1 MRRISIIVFICLF
14 AACNVSIANGY
25 DTVKVAVGSATYL
38 YFEEEIVR
46 IDCPLTLPQQ
56 VYDPIS
62 ESYMDISPISL
73 SSGEKMVSL
82 LANQKGFPTSNLLVE
97 TTANIFMFIL
107 AYDEAPRKLLFH
119 IAPDDAQ
126 IRKGERS
133 GLTVKDNEVEN
144 SGMTYSEDNLLS
156 QNESYIDSGTGYVE
170 EITDIMDESINL
182 SKTDVASI
190 EKECKAVRD
199 MRATF
204 IAGLSS
210 QRMILAVRSVTIKD
224 ERMYFRVYIQNSSQI
239 PYNLESIEFL
249 IAGKNHFQ
257 RRAVQEEILSP
268 VFVDTELQ
276 SIRNKSYNE
285 AVFVF
290 DQFTLDQR
298 EALFVRIMEKDG
310 HRDLRVS
317 ISAKELLK
325 ANRREW

>member
-1 MRRISIIVFICLF
+1 MRSILIIIFICLY
-14 AACNVSIANGY
+14 AACNMSIANGY

-56 VYDPIS
+56 VYDPVS

-133 GLTVKDNEVEN
+133 GPTVKDNEVKN
-144 SGMTYSEDNLLS
+144 SRRTYSEDNLLS
-156 QNESYIDSGTGYVE
+156 QNESYNSTGYIKKMTG
-170 EITDIMDESINL
+170 ITDGSINI
-182 SKTDVASI
+182 SETDIDSI

-199 MRATF
+199 MKITF

-224 ERMYFRVYIQNSSQI
+224 ERMFFRVYIQNRSQI

-290 DQFTLDQR
+290 DQFTLNQR
-298 EALFVRIMEKDG
+298 GALFVRIMEKDG

-325 ANRREW
+325 ADRRMW